1 LPYDS
6 TLLNVATDVSD
17 RRHFDLDVTMNCHM
31 LGVSVGLVITA
42 VSVGSNVAR
51 AQSGGER
58 LHITPAVR
66 SIVVGDSL
74 RISVQLVDARGAAIP
89 NAIVRFNAQGGRFQ
103 GAVDSLGW
111 VRAGSPGTVPIAITA
126 MVPGGRPIVE
136 KVEVRIVAGPAT
148 SVTVAPKVAKML
160 AGQRLRLAATA
171 RSATGDAREDAI
183 SWSSSNAAI
192 VRVTDGVLT
201 AIAPGSA
208 TITTRAASGP
218 NAAGTVNVQVV
229 ASAGVTA
236 SLTPD
241 RTRARQGD
249 VVRFVLSVK
258 DARGQAITGLTPSW
272 SFSPGQGAIDEDG
285 AFVGNV
291 PGTYVITASL
301 GAQTVDATVTLG
313 ARDARRTVS
322 VVGRLPRSAFYTSE
336 VWAHPDGKHV
346 YLGTTMGGDRI
357 YAIDVSNPAAPVITD
372 SIVANS
378 RSMNDVMTTEDGK
391 WMVFTR
397 EGAADRKNGIV
408 IASTADPAHPKP
420 VSEFTDGVT
429 AGVHSAFVNTQ
440 AKYGTFIYLTNSG
453 TGSLNIIDINDPMNP
468 TRVADWKP
476 RETRA
481 GRSLHDIDVKDGIAY
496 VSYWSDGLVILDV
509 GNGMKGGTP
518 SNPKL
523 ISNYRY
529 NAEEL
534 YPGATADYGPG
545 FISGTHT
552 AWRHKNYVFIADEVF
567 PPFAPTGTWDVSSIR
582 AYGRPQVI
590 DVSDIERPKSVAW
603 YEPEYGGVHN
613 VWAAGDTLYL
623 GAYNGGFHAFDVSGE
638 LRGDLKAQGRTIV
651 EMLPS
656 DTTGVVPNKTMT
668 WGVVVKNGLAYVNDM
683 ITGLWVVRIDPRR
696 VVP

>member
-1 LPYDS
+1 MWLQCDS
-6 TLLNVATDVSD
+6 NLRVSD
-17 RRHFDLDVTMNCHM
+17 VVDGVHPDPDVTMNRYA
-31 LGVSVGLVITA
+31 LLAGLVIA
-42 VSVGSNVAR
+42 VVTIRPDAAN
-51 AQSGGER
+51 AQSGER
-58 LHITPAVR
+58 LRVTPAVR
-66 SIVVGDSL
+66 SVVVGDSL
-74 RISVQLVDARGAAIP
+74 RLTAQLVDARGAAIP

-126 MVPGGRPIVE
+126 MVPGGRPIIE
-136 KVEVRIVAGPAT
+136 KVEVRITAGPAT
-148 SVTVAPKVAKML
+148 SVTVAPRVSKML
-160 AGQRLRLAATA
+160 VGQRLRLAATA

-183 SWSSSNAAI
+183 SWTSSNAAA

-201 AIAPGSA
+201 AVAPGSA
-208 TITTRAASGP
+208 TIGARAASGP
-218 NAAGTVNVQVV
+218 NAAATVNVQVV
-229 ASAGVTA
+229 AAAGITA

-249 VVRFVLSVK
+249 VVRFALSVK

-272 SFSPGQGAIDEDG
+272 SFSPGNGAIDDEG

-291 PGTYVITASL
+291 AGSYVITASL
-301 GAQTVDATVTLG
+301 GAHTVDASVTLG
-313 ARDARRTVS
+313 PRDSRRTVS

-336 VWAHPDGKHV
+336 IWAHPDGKHV
-346 YLGTTMGGDRI
+346 YLGTTLGGDRI

-468 TRVADWKP
+468 KRVADWKP

-496 VSYWSDGLVILDV
+496 VSYWSDGLIILDV

-582 AYGRPQVI
+582 AYGRLQVI